1 MKSSTFLIFLTA
13 YTLLGCDTKS
23 NVSVRKSLG
32 KEATQSG
39 GGYTAAFADSPYCE
53 DGNLEENLPVTSDSP
68 SFNIVGG
75 VEVSAGN
82 LVSKSTVK
90 IHMNGNTHC
99 TGTLI
104 GPRHIVTAAHC
115 FNLTKDPSSLRIGT
129 DVRGVETRNVL
140 VEKLTI
146 HPRYTSINRNPVTK
160 EYVDENFYDIAI
172 IVLSAE
178 LSGMKPVGMGD
189 SGSLVAGSQVLLAG
203 YGGFTD
209 EDLQNGIERPLAAV
223 FTKVKSVNDDFQDI
237 QLSTAENIGPCS
249 GDSGGPLFLKHPDK
263 QCLVL
268 LGSVTGYSRGKWRS
282 CADGGGTIT
291 DVSTFQGWLKCSFE
305 DAGAPL
311 AHLKDDGSSIHCPN

>member
-1 MKSSTFLIFLTA
+1 M
-13 YTLLGCDTKS
+13 
-23 NVSVRKSLG
+23 
-32 KEATQSG
+32 
-39 GGYTAAFADSPYCE
+39 
-53 DGNLEENLPVTSDSP
+53 
-68 SFNIVGG
+68 
-75 VEVSAGN
+75 EVSASN

-209 EDLQNGIERPLAAV
+209 EDLQNGIERLSQRFSPKLRAS
-223 FTKVKSVNDDFQDI
+223 TMTSII

-305 DAGAPL
+305 DAGAPSL
-311 AHLKDDGSSIHCPN
+311 T